1 MEAIMSYFIAFF
13 ISWILMVLVTP
24 VLRKVACKTN
34 YMEQPKA
41 DSRKIHKEAK
51 PYLAAVGLFFIFW
64 IVYFLAMKQVNTKI
78 LYILASSTII
88 FAIGMVDDWYKI
100 KGKDLAAWPK
110 MIVQLIACAL
120 VYKGGVQFV
129 GFTNP
134 LNGEYILL
142 PTLLQFTLSII
153 WLFGVTTVINFTDG
167 MDGLAG
173 GVSCISAITLFI
185 VARAMGD
192 YSAAMMGIILVG
204 ICLGYLKYNRF
215 PAKILMGDAGAT
227 FLGFMLAIISLDG
240 AFKQAT
246 MFSIFVPVLALGLPI
261 FDNIYVI
268 FKRMKE
274 GRPIYIG
281 DTSQAHFR
289 LTAQGLTQKQAVH
302 VLYLV
307 CACLNLS
314 AIILFMIQ
322 S

>member
-1 MEAIMSYFIAFF
+1 MSYFVAFF
-13 ISWILMVLVTP
+13 MSWVLMLLVTP

-51 PYLAAVGLFFIFW
+51 PYLAAVGLFFVFW
-64 IVYFLAMKQVNTKI
+64 IVYFLVMKRVNSKI

-100 KGKDLAAWPK
+100 RGKDLKALPK

-120 VYKGGVQFV
+120 VYKGGIQFV

-134 LNGEYILL
+134 LSGEYIIL
-142 PTLLQFTLSII
+142 PTLLQFILSIV

-192 YSAAMMGIILVG
+192 ISAAVMGIILVG
-204 ICLGYLKYNRF
+204 ICLGYLKYNKF

-261 FDNIYVI
+261 FDNIYVM

-274 GRPIYIG
+274 GRPVYIG

-289 LTAQGLTQKQAVH
+289 LTAQGLTQKQAVY

-307 CACLNLS
+307 CVCFNLT
-314 AIILFMIQ
+314 AIILFMTQ
-322 S
+322 F